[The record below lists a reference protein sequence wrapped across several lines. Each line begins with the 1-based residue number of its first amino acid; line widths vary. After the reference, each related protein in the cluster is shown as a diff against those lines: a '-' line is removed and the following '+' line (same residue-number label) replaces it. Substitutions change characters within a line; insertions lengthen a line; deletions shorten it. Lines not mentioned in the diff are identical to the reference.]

1 MALGASFTGAI
12 ALTGTSGP
20 GLSLKGETLGLGV
33 MMELPFVIVD
43 VQRGG
48 PSTGLPT
55 KTEQADLFLAI
66 YGRHGECPMPVIAPA
81 TPADCFDMA
90 IEAVRLATTYM
101 TPILYLSDAYLAN
114 GADPWKIP
122 DISTLPQIKT
132 HHPVGP
138 SGLEPYSRD
147 PITLARPWI
156 LPGTKGME
164 HRLGG

>member
-1 MALGASFTGAI
+1 
-12 ALTGTSGP
+12 
-20 GLSLKGETLGLGV
+20 
-33 MMELPFVIVD
+33 
-43 VQRGG
+43 
-48 PSTGLPT
+48 
-55 KTEQADLFLAI
+55 
-66 YGRHGECPMPVIAPA
+66 
-81 TPADCFDMA
+81 
-90 IEAVRLATTYM
+90 M

-164 HRLGG
+164 HRLGGLEKQDVIGNVSYDPLNHEAMVKIRAAKVEGISRDIPQLKIKGDPQSKVLIVGWGS